1 MRQLY
6 KNFNITLFA
15 LEIKMDGQTQVHL
28 NPAEYVLEDRIT
40 YGYVI
45 AGVLPNFIQLND
57 IELPNVERGS
67 LE

>member
-1 MRQLY
+1 MSQLY

-15 LEIKMDGQTQVHL
+15 LEIKMDGQTHVHL

-45 AGVLPNFIQLND
+45 ACVLPNFIQLND

-67 LE
+67 LG